1 MRKQP
6 DAGTTRSG
14 GKNLAVVRAV
24 AVHKAAGKG
33 GDPDSVGGVGAALQ
47 RGLKEGA

>member
-24 AVHKAAGKG
+24 AVHKAAGKD
-33 GDPDSVGGVGAALQ
+33 DPGSVGGVGAALQ